1 MIDTQFIVTIGTV
14 VVCTITILVAML
26 FMTNNLKHIEEL
38 LKNEDN
44 DEPTC
49 QGLLVTDRVY
59 IYNAHEA
66 LVQATEKTKITKA
79 ELSEAIEEATSWLDE
94 ALKD

>member
-1 MIDTQFIVTIGTV
+1 MFDTQFIIIIGAV

-26 FMTNNLKHIEEL
+26 FMTNNLKHIEDL
-38 LKNEDN
+38 LKNKD
-44 DEPTC
+44 DESTC
-49 QGLLVTDRVY
+49 QGTLVTDRVY

-79 ELSEAIEEATSWLDE
+79 ELNEAIEEAIGWLGQ
-94 ALKD
+94 ALED